1 MNASKN
7 VMVMG
12 SIENVWYNR
21 AQMCLKYDACTLKDT
36 MHSTIETSC
45 LTEGLLL
52 LPFTHIETTA
62 GE

>member
-21 AQMCLKYDACTLKDT
+21 AQMCLKYDACTLSKELD
-36 MHSTIETSC
+36 
-45 LTEGLLL
+45 
-52 LPFTHIETTA
+52 
-62 GE
+62 

>member
-21 AQMCLKYDACTLKDT
+21 AQMCLKYDACTLGNFY
-36 MHSTIETSC
+36 
-45 LTEGLLL
+45 EGARLR
-52 LPFTHIETTA
+52 HNA
-62 GE
+62 